1 MKHKPFP
8 KVGASLEKS
17 WGAQRELFLGSA
29 RVPSQGIQDTICR
42 VEGGPGLKSQ
52 PPIALQ

>member
-17 WGAQRELFLGSA
+17 WGAQREFSLGAA
-29 RVPSQGIQDTICR
+29 RVPSQSIQDTILR
-42 VEGGPGLKSQ
+42 AEGGPGLKS
-52 PPIALQ
+52 

>member
-52 PPIALQ
+52 PPITLQ